1 MPLEIRQLR
10 PDDLDAYR
18 RVRLSALEHEPTAFG
33 ASHETE
39 AGARAS
45 QYRERLSGSAEN
57 FVYGAWREGALVGM
71 AGFVRETGPKRR
83 HIGNIWGVYVEP
95 SARGAGIGRE
105 LLVAVV
111 QRTRRLNDLH
121 HVRLGVTADNEAAI
135 ALYQSLGFVA
145 WGREPAA
152 LRVDD
157 VDHDELHLTLE
168 LGN

>member
-1 MPLEIRQLR
+1 MEIRQLT
-10 PDDLDAYR
+10 PNDLDAYR
-18 RVRLSALEHEPTAFG
+18 RLRLSALEHEPTAFG

-57 FVYGAWREGALVGM
+57 FVLGAWHESALVGM

-83 HIGNIWGVYVEP
+83 HVGNIWGVYVEP
-95 SARGAGIGRE
+95 RARGQGFGRA
-105 LLVAVV
+105 LLTAVV
-111 QRTRRLNDLH
+111 DRTRKLQDLH
-121 HVRLGVTADNEAAI
+121 HVRLGVTADNEAA
-135 ALYQSLGFVA
+135 ARLYESLGFVA

-157 VDHDELHLTLE
+157 VDYDEIHMTLE
-168 LGN
+168 LG